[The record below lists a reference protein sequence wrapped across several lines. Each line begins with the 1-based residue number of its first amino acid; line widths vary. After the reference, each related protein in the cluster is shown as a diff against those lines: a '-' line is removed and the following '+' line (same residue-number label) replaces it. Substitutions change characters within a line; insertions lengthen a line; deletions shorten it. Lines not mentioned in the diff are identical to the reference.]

1 MQIVK
6 GANSLFL
13 ARFAKREACPGR
25 PTALPSALSTQAE
38 RRWLPNGSP
47 RFLAAPYQTRG
58 SPLEGPPTGAW
69 DARSC
74 RSEDIFLASRAL
86 AGPATRREPK
96 GRSGLKRWSS
106 WQFPKI
112 RQPPAAGRTCGGRP
126 GRAAEPSRQ
135 SPQFCQGVSRTR
147 GPSARRRSW
156 RRVRW
161 LGLPRRRE
169 PTGRSGRIRWSSW
182 LLLQAMQQHHVACHR
197 MSRII
202 ARRQCIWCSA
212 GNTFPK
218 ALEVSRHCEN
228 LSWAARRYS
237 APTEHQRSAW
247 ERSGLREA

>member
-13 ARFAKREACPGR
+13 ARFAKRDACRWSAGG
-25 PTALPSALSTQAE
+25 LPSALSTQAE

-47 RFLAAPYQTRG
+47 RFLARLTKQEARRWKVLRRAPGTH
-58 SPLEGPPTGAW
+58 
-69 DARSC
+69 D
-74 RSEDIFLASRAL
+74 
-86 AGPATRREPK
+86 PAAPKTFSWRRERWPDPQRRREPK

-106 WQFPKI
+106 WQFPI

-126 GRAAEPSRQ
+126 G
-135 SPQFCQGVSRTR
+135 
-147 GPSARRRSW
+147 
-156 RRVRW
+156 
-161 LGLPRRRE
+161 GLPSHAGSHRNSVRASVGRAVHLRVEGLGVECAGWGCHAGENRQGDQGGYDGLHGYYSRRCR
-169 PTGRSGRIRWSSW
+169 
-182 LLLQAMQQHHVACHR
+182 QHHVACHR

-237 APTEHQRSAW
+237 APTEHQPPRKRH
-247 ERSGLREA
+247 EDGC